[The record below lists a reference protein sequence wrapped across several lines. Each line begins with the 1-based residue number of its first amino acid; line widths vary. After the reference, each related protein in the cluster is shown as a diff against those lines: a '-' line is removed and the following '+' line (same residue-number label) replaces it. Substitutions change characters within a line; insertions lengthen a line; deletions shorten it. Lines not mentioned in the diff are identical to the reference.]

1 MGDARIGW
9 EEKNLVCC
17 EVICVYEEC
26 SNLKLCWRRGFRIF
40 SLHTKKMIAQ
50 APTCVIK
57 KDIEKKGAFFMP
69 KKRSALGGGLEAMF
83 GAEEDTVNVGK
94 TEENVSRE
102 TLVKLTDIDPNKS
115 QPRSH
120 FDEDTLQELADSIRQ
135 YGIIQPLIVQKKGRR
150 FEIIAGERRWRAAR
164 LAGLREVPVLV
175 KEYAPE
181 EIFAVALIENIQR
194 QDLNPIEEAT
204 AYQRLIQEYN
214 LKQDEVA
221 EKVAK
226 NRVTITNSMRLLKLD
241 TRVQQMLIDEKISG
255 GHARA
260 LLPITDAE
268 VQVVTA
274 IKVFDERLSV
284 RETEKLVKKIVEGNP
299 KSNPEKQQEQL
310 QHQAIY
316 RELEERMKVIFGT
329 KVEIKNKSNNKG
341 KIEIEYYSAAELER
355 LIDMIQ
361 KIDPNNG

>member
-1 MGDARIGW
+1 
-9 EEKNLVCC
+9 
-17 EVICVYEEC
+17 
-26 SNLKLCWRRGFRIF
+26 
-40 SLHTKKMIAQ
+40 MIAQ
-50 APTCVIK
+50 APTCVIGK
-57 KDIEKKGAFFMP
+57 ERSIFMP

-83 GAEEDTVNVGK
+83 GAEEDSVKIGQE
-94 TEENVSRE
+94 EENVSRE

-115 QPRSH
+115 QPRSQ
-120 FDEDTLQELADSIRQ
+120 FDEDTLQELADSIKQ

-164 LAGLREVPVLV
+164 LAGLKEVPVLV

-241 TRVQQMLIDEKISG
+241 SRVQQMLIDEKISG

-268 VQVVTA
+268 MQVTTA

-284 RETEKLVKKIVEGNP
+284 RETEKLVKKMLEGTR
-299 KSNPEKQQEQL
+299 KEENPEKQQEKLQNLRMLEQQPSIMFQL
-310 QHQAIY
+310 
-316 RELEERMKVIFGT
+316 
-329 KVEIKNKSNNKG
+329 
-341 KIEIEYYSAAELER
+341 
-355 LIDMIQ
+355 
-361 KIDPNNG
+361 

>member
-1 MGDARIGW
+1 MDESDAASCAVSY
-9 EEKNLVCC
+9 K
-17 EVICVYEEC
+17 EC
-26 SNLKLCWRRGFRIF
+26 LELEGLERSIL
-40 SLHTKKMIAQ
+40 
-50 APTCVIK
+50 
-57 KDIEKKGAFFMP
+57 MP

-83 GAEEDTVNVGK
+83 GTDEPDVKNEPK
-94 TEENVSRE
+94 TEYSEENVSRE
-102 TLVKLTDIDPNKS
+102 TFVKITEIDPNKS
-115 QPRSH
+115 QPRSQ
-120 FDEDTLQELADSIRQ
+120 FDEDALQELADSIKQ
-135 YGIIQPLIVQKKGRR
+135 YGIIQPLIVQKKGKR

-164 LAGLREVPVLV
+164 LAGLKEVPVLV

-241 TRVQQMLIDEKISG
+241 ARVQQMLIDEKISG

-260 LLPITDAE
+260 LLPLADAE
-268 VQVVTA
+268 IQFATA
-274 IKVFDERLSV
+274 TKVFDERLSV
-284 RETEKLVKKIVEGNP
+284 RETEKLVKKMMEEAP
-299 KSNPEKQQEQL
+299 KEPESNTGKMQEQL
-310 QHQAIY
+310 QNQAIY
-316 RELEERMKVIFGT
+316 HDLEERMKAILGT
-329 KVEIKNKSNNKG
+329 KVEIKKKTNNKG
-341 KIEIEYYSAAELER
+341 KIEIEYYSMDELER

-361 KIDPNNG
+361 QLNQTQV